1 MGQLIL
7 EQLKLASSC
16 YDETFTLAY
25 IRKLASYG
33 MKKRKGTKKYK
44 QQLYQCGSLE
54 ELQRLVETIFIEETD
69 MVPGNCPGTT
79 D

>member
-16 YDETFTLAY
+16 YDETFTMAY

-44 QQLYQCGSLE
+44 ERLYKSGSME
-54 ELQRLVETIFIEETD
+54 ELMEVVTLIFS
-69 MVPGNCPGTT
+69 
-79 D
+79 